1 MKSKCISRISTALA
15 VSVLQKTASWRAASL
30 SDNLILLR
38 QGSADSQG
46 NGMTRS
52 ESYSGRQPGA
62 QSMSLTGCLY
72 RGKGFRLFASDIL
85 GTWSSFFFGSHN
97 LSSFVEVGYV
107 FLCLVLILVC
117 KERKR
122 IWLEVMTMWISHGP
136 GWLLFFQDPDSLSDA
151 VIVCIQKL
159 FKNKKKPKL
168 SFEFPQKQVVLLC
181 SSIVFSSKIVTQLW
195 SLLE

>member
-62 QSMSLTGCLY
+62 QSVSLTGCLY
-72 RGKGFRLFASDIL
+72 RGKGPFFSECLPVTSWVLGLLFSL
-85 GTWSSFFFGSHN
+85 VVTTFLLLWKWVMYFCVLCWF
-97 LSSFVEVGYV
+97 LFVR
-107 FLCLVLILVC
+107 
-117 KERKR
+117 KEREYGWK
-122 IWLEVMTMWISHGP
+122 WTMNYMNYVNFTWAWVVVTLPRPWQPFWCCH
-136 GWLLFFQDPDSLSDA
+136 SLHTE
-151 VIVCIQKL
+151 II
-159 FKNKKKPKL
+159 
-168 SFEFPQKQVVLLC
+168 
-181 SSIVFSSKIVTQLW
+181 
-195 SLLE
+195 